1 MDKPMSKEQ
10 RLNEK
15 TYMSPRLQE
24 VLFEGPTPGQSLTKD
39 PDERYPWEGPPKYTS
54 LKDAREQIF
63 LNMLEPENLK
73 NIQQLMLNDL
83 SVNTIAQVILKDGFE
98 KGAWN
103 PDLMLQLLE
112 PTMYMLLAV
121 AERSGIEVEVESDI
135 EPEDEDSTARVASIS
150 NGFIKDGGRFQDARV
165 KEVREESVGRK
176 IAQGLKEA
184 PIPKPSLLDRRDKNV
199 R

>member
-1 MDKPMSKEQ
+1 MIDDKQ
-10 RLNEK
+10 ARINEK
-15 TYMSPRLQE
+15 TYLSPRLQE

-63 LNMLEPENLK
+63 LNMIEPQNLK

-83 SVNTIAQVILKDGFE
+83 PINTIAQVILKDGFE

-121 AERSGIEVEVESDI
+121 AERSGIEPIIESDI
-135 EPEDEDSTARVASIS
+135 EPEDEESSARVASVS
-150 NGFIKDGGRFQDARV
+150 NGFIKEGGRFQDARV
-165 KEVREESVGRK
+165 REVREESVGK
-176 IAQGLKEA
+176 EIAKQLKEA
-184 PIPKPSLLDRRDKNV
+184 PMPSLLDRRNKDV

>member
-1 MDKPMSKEQ
+1 MKDDKQ
-10 RLNEK
+10 ARINEK
-15 TYMSPRLQE
+15 TYLSPRLQE
-24 VLFEGPTPGQSLTKD
+24 VLFEGATPGQSLTKD

-121 AERSGIEVEVESDI
+121 AERSGIEPIVESDI
-135 EPEDEDSTARVASIS
+135 EPEDEESSARVASVS
-150 NGFIKDGGRFQDARV
+150 NGFIKEGGRFQDARV
-165 KEVREESVGRK
+165 REVREESVGRE
-176 IAQGLKEA
+176 IAKKLKEA
-184 PIPKPSLLDRRDKNV
+184 PMPSLLDRRNKDV

>member
-1 MDKPMSKEQ
+1 MKDDKQ
-10 RLNEK
+10 ARIDEK
-15 TYMSPRLQE
+15 TYLSPRLQE

-39 PDERYPWEGPPKYTS
+39 PDERYPWEGPPKYVS

-63 LNMLEPENLK
+63 LNMIEPQNLK

-121 AERSGIEVEVESDI
+121 AERSGIEPIVESDI
-135 EPEDEDSTARVASIS
+135 EPEDEESSARVASVS
-150 NGFIKDGGRFQDARV
+150 NGFIKEGGRFQDARV
-165 KEVREESVGRK
+165 REVREESVGK
-176 IAQGLKEA
+176 EIAKKLKEA
-184 PIPKPSLLDRRDKNV
+184 PMPSLLDRRNKDV